1 MELYGFYPQVI
12 DHVPFVMINS
22 MAFEGD
28 DCFLCKPAVKAVKEL
43 NEVLLPFRKVVK
55 KIDVGHV
62 QKLHGLP
69 PPILLSHFPL
79 YRKSDALCSEPD
91 EAPPHE
97 KEALFRERCRMLF
110 K

>member
-1 MELYGFYPQVI
+1 MKIQNTSLQVI

-43 NEVLLPFRKVVK
+43 KEVLKYNDQVLKN
-55 KIDVGHV
+55 IDIVLV
-62 QKLHGLP
+62 QKLLGLP

-79 YRKSDALCSEPD
+79 YRRSDALCSEPD

-97 KEALFRERCRMLF
+97 KDALFRER
-110 K
+110 

>member
-1 MELYGFYPQVI
+1 
-12 DHVPFVMINS
+12 MINS

-28 DCFLCKPAVKAVKEL
+28 DCFLCKPAVKAVREL
-43 NEVLLPFRKVVK
+43 KEVLKHINQVVK
-55 KIDVGHV
+55 NIDIEYV
-62 QKLHGLP
+62 QKLAGLP

-97 KEALFRERCRMLF
+97 KGALFRERWGM
-110 K
+110 

>member
-1 MELYGFYPQVI
+1 
-12 DHVPFVMINS
+12 MINS

-43 NEVLLPFRKVVK
+43 KEVLALDTILKN
-55 KIDVGHV
+55 IDVFHV
-62 QKLHGLP
+62 QKLVGLP

-97 KEALFRERCRMLF
+97 KEALFRERWGM
-110 K
+110 